1 MLALSLYILLIIFK
15 TKSLFV
21 KFWSVQ
27 LHVRLMLN
35 ELFPINSGVQVK
47 KNKLWK
53 F

>member
-27 LHVRLMLN
+27 LHVRLMFN
-35 ELFPINSGVQVK
+35 ELFPIIQGPSEEK
-47 KNKLWK
+47 
-53 F
+53 